1 MAASFSTTA
10 TEFFC
15 GIYENVLNVNLN
27 VNVNVNFNVNV
38 EETSS
43 HYINIEENSCH
54 CMNIEETSSL
64 VDCPTQL

>member
-27 VNVNVNFNVNV
+27 VNVNVNVNFNVNV

-43 HYINIEENSCH
+43 HYINVIK
-54 CMNIEETSSL
+54 TSSH
-64 VDCPTQL
+64 